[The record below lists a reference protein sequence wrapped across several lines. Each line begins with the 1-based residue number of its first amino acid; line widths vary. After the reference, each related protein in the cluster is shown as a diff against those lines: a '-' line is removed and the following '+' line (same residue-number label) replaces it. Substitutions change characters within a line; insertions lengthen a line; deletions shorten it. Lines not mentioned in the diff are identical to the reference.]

1 MPDSTALPTTI
12 PVCPVRGSVIYPTMV
27 QHIDASRAISI
38 NAIEAAMSGEKVILI
53 VSQKDKDV
61 DDPKGEDLY
70 DVGTACNV
78 LRVRK
83 NPDGTLQMLV
93 SAVARVQV
101 SAYALGD
108 YLTADIE
115 PLDAGKSGGVELQAL
130 SRELKDKFE
139 TVASG
144 GRVSAELGVLMT
156 ALALF
161 SGSLWAKP
169 TWGTYWTWDPRLTT
183 TAVGLL
189 IYLGY
194 FIIRGLID
202 DPHRR
207 ARVAAVLGIVGTLYI
222 PVNYMS
228 VYWWRSIHQTA
239 TVKILG
245 KLELAADPRMLQAFF
260 TMLAA
265 FTVLYFFLVRLR
277 GILAKRE
284 EARELARDEA
294 ELRGL
299 SRQGGV

>member
-1 MPDSTALPTTI
+1 MKDRLTAALGGLSLLLLLAGLYLAFASPPDVNQKEL
-12 PVCPVRGSVIYPTMV
+12 VRIYYLHVP
-27 QHIDASRAISI
+27 
-38 NAIEAAMSGEKVILI
+38 AAWTSYMA
-53 VSQKDKDV
+53 
-61 DDPKGEDLY
+61 Y
-70 DVGTACNV
+70 VGTMIYS
-78 LRVRK
+78 LIYLVRR
-83 NPDGTLQMLV
+83 DTRFDRM
-93 SAVARVQV
+93 AA
-101 SAYALGD
+101 A
-108 YLTADIE
+108 
-115 PLDAGKSGGVELQAL
+115 
-130 SRELKDKFE
+130 
-139 TVASG
+139 
-144 GRVSAELGVLMT
+144 SAELGVLMT

-260 TMLAA
+260 TMLVA

>member
-1 MPDSTALPTTI
+1 
-12 PVCPVRGSVIYPTMV
+12 MV

-53 VSQKDKDV
+53 VSQRDKDV

-101 SAYALGD
+101 SAYQLGD

-144 GRVSAELGVLMT
+144 GRINAESVQT
-156 ALALF
+156 IN
-161 SGSLWAKP
+161 SK
-169 TWGTYWTWDPRLTT
+169 
-183 TAVGLL
+183 
-189 IYLGY
+189 
-194 FIIRGLID
+194 D
-202 DPHRR
+202 DIGEMADHI
-207 ARVAAVLGIVGTLYI
+207 AFNLDF
-222 PVNYMS
+222 
-228 VYWWRSIHQTA
+228 
-239 TVKILG
+239 
-245 KLELAADPRMLQAFF
+245 KLEDKQAILEAANVTERLKKLLTLLDTEQEVQA
-260 TMLAA
+260 
-265 FTVLYFFLVRLR
+265 VQ
-277 GILAKRE
+277 AKIRAQVKEEIDKNQRE
-284 EARELARDEA
+284 
-294 ELRGL
+294 
-299 SRQGGV
+299 